1 MSETPKGGLGTYIGQ
16 AWLIL
21 LLAVIFGCALAG
33 VELALRDR
41 IKENKIR
48 KTYDNVP
55 KLVANKAFVKT
66 EEFVVGQQ
74 DGKPVKIY
82 HVLTAESKKGDYSH
96 FGWTI
101 PIENDDFQAKLDML
115 RGKTKESVD
124 VVFGVKLIEE
134 KKIYKILDAQG
145 DIQAWILPG
154 KGSGYADVIE
164 LIIAVDATGDT
175 VLGMSVLKQAE
186 TPALGDRISKREFQS
201 NFTKGLTTTGRP
213 ITVVKGAIEA
223 NPMLNQ
229 IQAITGAT
237 VSSKSVSEIVN
248 KTVASLKPFIQE
260 QGSK

>member
-1 MSETPKGGLGTYIGQ
+1 MSEKPKGGLGTYVSQ

-66 EEFVVGQQ
+66 EEFVIGEQE
-74 DGKPVKIY
+74 GKPIKVYQI
-82 HVLTAESKKGDYSH
+82 LTAETEKADYSH

-101 PIENDDFQAKLDML
+101 PIENNDFQVKLDML
-115 RGKTKESVD
+115 KGKTEESTD
-124 VVFGVKLIEE
+124 VIFGVEFLKE
-134 KKIYKILDAQG
+134 KKIFKILDAQG
-145 DIQAWILPG
+145 ATQAWILPG

-186 TPALGDRISKREFQS
+186 TPALGDKISKPEFQS
-201 NFTKGLTTTGRP
+201 NFTQGLTTGKP

-223 NPMLNQ
+223 DPKLNQ

-248 KTVASLKPFIQE
+248 KAVASLKPFIQE